1 MRLRHKLSDISAERN
16 LASLS
21 LNNTHLIQ
29 LKFTWNSLEICKFVY
44 SIQSNIMFSLLF
56 SPPAGSMHAVGPFIR
71 PYPGPMRTSST
82 RRLTSITTQIR
93 RLCASRTF
101 RPRTRGST
109 NVALISINHR
119 PAIGALMW
127 QFWVSKGK
135 GKEAYLLFKRT
146 LVISPNLSISPST
159 VPPTQLTILDH
170 HGAAVR
176 DQTAGP
182 YLEGDSI
189 NLTCLSSGG
198 VPPPRV
204 SWWREHALVDD
215 SFQVLPDGSVRNVLQ
230 LKNIQRKDLL
240 TVSRESA

>member
-1 MRLRHKLSDISAERN
+1 
-16 LASLS
+16 
-21 LNNTHLIQ
+21 
-29 LKFTWNSLEICKFVY
+29 
-44 SIQSNIMFSLLF
+44 MFSFLF
-56 SPPAGSMHAVGPFIR
+56 SSLPPASMHAAVLCIR
-71 PYPGPMRTSST
+71 QYPGPMRTSST
-82 RRLTSITTQIR
+82 RRLTFITTQIR

-101 RPRTRGST
+101 RPRTREST

-119 PAIGALMW
+119 LAIGALMW
-127 QFWVSKGK
+127 QFWVSRGRQRKK
-135 GKEAYLLFKRT
+135 AYLLFKKKT
-146 LVISPNLSISPST
+146 LVIPPLPLSA

-240 TVSRESA
+240 TVSLESA

>member
-1 MRLRHKLSDISAERN
+1 M
-16 LASLS
+16 
-21 LNNTHLIQ
+21 
-29 LKFTWNSLEICKFVY
+29 
-44 SIQSNIMFSLLF
+44 
-56 SPPAGSMHAVGPFIR
+56 
-71 PYPGPMRTSST
+71 
-82 RRLTSITTQIR
+82 
-93 RLCASRTF
+93 
-101 RPRTRGST
+101 
-109 NVALISINHR
+109 
-119 PAIGALMW
+119 
-127 QFWVSKGK
+127 SKGK
-135 GKEAYLLFKRT
+135 GKEAYLLFKQT
-146 LVISPNLSISPST
+146 LVNSASPST

-176 DQTAGP
+176 DQTSGP

>member
-1 MRLRHKLSDISAERN
+1 
-16 LASLS
+16 
-21 LNNTHLIQ
+21 
-29 LKFTWNSLEICKFVY
+29 
-44 SIQSNIMFSLLF
+44 
-56 SPPAGSMHAVGPFIR
+56 MHAAGLCIR
-71 PYPGPMRTSST
+71 QYPGPMRTSSK

-127 QFWVSKGK
+127 QFWVSRRRQR
-135 GKEAYLLFKRT
+135 KEAYLLFKKT
-146 LVISPNLSISPST
+146 LVILPLST

-240 TVSRESA
+240 TVSLESA